1 MARWR
6 RAPLRS
12 ERAFS
17 TLGQPQ
23 AGRMGDE
30 FQHVPGRRRDGPASR
45 RCPGNC
51 DHVSP
56 SLDGALAE
64 PNASESETNLRAM
77 LFQTQ
82 SGRCLPE
89 RDGGCGA
96 ASAPARLP
104 ARIRCK
110 TFSAAR
116 HLPRGNACSGGPLRD
131 ARGLHPIGTAGP
143 GDAASGCDACT
154 PHGTR
159 PFFAGHG
166 VLPPK
171 LAAGPAIRVD
181 HLAFLT
187 AQSI

>member
-23 AGRMGDE
+23 AGRMGDDC
-30 FQHVPGRRRDGPASR
+30 QHVPGRRRDGPASR

-56 SLDGALAE
+56 VLTVRSPNRTPANQRLTSARCCSKPNRVVACRNGTAGAA
-64 PNASESETNLRAM
+64 LRAPRHGCRRA
-77 LFQTQ
+77 
-82 SGRCLPE
+82 SG
-89 RDGGCGA
+89 
-96 ASAPARLP
+96 
-104 ARIRCK
+104 
-110 TFSAAR
+110 AR
-116 HLPRGNACSGGPLRD
+116 HSARHVTFPGEMLAAVEPLRD

-181 HLAFLT
+181 RLD
-187 AQSI
+187 S